1 VIEAEGQ
8 IDHLL
13 DLGNN
18 LGTAAETGDEVTD
31 VAVVLLDG
39 KGQVLAGK
47 ELVFGDEAVIAFPV
61 VGDELASGDADF
73 IEKPLT
79 CGIVTVTQ
87 NPGDSSLLHRIIR
100 PPEPQLVGLFFRKC
114 HISSSVTMAMCPDGS
129 GSGSFRASARTHLST
144 ATSLTFRSRAIEP
157 KLTFAMA
164 YSSNANAFIAAGLPR
179 GAVAVKL
186 HRHFLQR

>member
-1 VIEAEGQ
+1 MWVVMKVMIKPQRQ
-8 IDHLL
+8 IDHEG
-13 DLGNN
+13 DFGDN
-18 LGTAAETGDEVTD
+18 LGAAAETGDKVTN

-39 KGQVLAGK
+39 EGQVLAGK

-100 PPEPQLVGLFFRKC
+100 PPEPELVGLF
-114 HISSSVTMAMCPDGS
+114 IENA
-129 GSGSFRASARTHLST
+129 
-144 ATSLTFRSRAIEP
+144 TFRRA
-157 KLTFAMA
+157 
-164 YSSNANAFIAAGLPR
+164 
-179 GAVAVKL
+179 
-186 HRHFLQR
+186 